1 MIVNLVVAGENF
13 EVLVMPEVWVR
24 AEAVICGVGGSSPA
38 DHIRS
43 PMRQTF
49 KENWIHQHLRKMRK
63 KSVEN
68 TIHIMS

>member
-1 MIVNLVVAGENF
+1 VIVNLVVAGENF

-43 PMRQTF
+43 PMRSRQTY
-49 KENWIHQHLRKMRK
+49 KENWLHEHLRNNEK
-63 KSVEN
+63 EFN
-68 TIHIMS
+68 